1 MRSNADGKPLKP
13 FRCKGLAKTIL
24 VVLLGAD
31 IAAAQGGHP
40 TPPPPPPGAKATKCI
55 GRVVPQL
62 EDITSNA
69 GIAFRHAANP
79 SKREIVES
87 MSGGVILI
95 DYDRDGWLDIYFTN
109 APSVETAIKGHYSLG
124 AL

>member
-13 FRCKGLAKTIL
+13 FRCKRLAKTIL

-31 IAAAQGGHP
+31 IAAGQGGHP

-62 EDITSNA
+62 EDITANA
-69 GIAFRHAANP
+69 GIAFIHASDP
-79 SKREIVES
+79 SKKYIVES
-87 MSGGVILI
+87 VS
-95 DYDRDGWLDIYFTN
+95 YTHLDVYKRQT
-109 APSVETAIKGHYSLG
+109 
-124 AL
+124 